1 MSALSQSTA
10 LTIAATAF
18 ATISVGFGI
27 NAFVQPPNA
36 LSFFEF
42 DLPSNEKDRK
52 MVESLLAVYGARDLF
67 MGLTIYVA
75 ALLGAR
81 KALGWNLIFVGA
93 VAGVDGL
100 VCWTHGKGE
109 WNHWGYA
116 PVVTAIGVAL
126 LGVFDRV

>member
-1 MSALSQSTA
+1 MPALSQSTA

-18 ATISVGFGI
+18 ATISIGFGI
-27 NAFVQPPNA
+27 NAFVQPAHA

-42 DLPSNEKDRK
+42 ETPSNENDRK
-52 MVESLLAVYGARDLF
+52 MVDSLMAVYGARDLF
-67 MGLTIYVA
+67 MGFAIYVA
-75 ALLGAR
+75 AFLGAR

-93 VAGVDGL
+93 VAGVDGF

-116 PVVTAIGVAL
+116 PVVTTVGVAL